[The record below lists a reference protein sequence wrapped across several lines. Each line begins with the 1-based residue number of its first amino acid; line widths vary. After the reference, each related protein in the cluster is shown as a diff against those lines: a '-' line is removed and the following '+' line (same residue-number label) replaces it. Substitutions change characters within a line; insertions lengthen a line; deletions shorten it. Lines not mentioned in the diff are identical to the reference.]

1 MYAEMMIATEMLDI
15 CVDVDVDVDVD
26 GAIVE
31 NIRIASLNNYIRL
44 SMGAS
49 PQTPIARC
57 ARRALLPV

>member
-1 MYAEMMIATEMLDI
+1 MYAEMMIATEILDI
-15 CVDVDVDVDVD
+15 CVDVDVDVD